1 MKKEEIFLSD
11 WQRILIGNAP
21 LEFML
26 EVFLR
31 TVVIYLALL
40 IVLRLLGKRMNAQL
54 TITEVAVMLTLGA
67 IVAVP
72 MQVPERGLL
81 QGIVILICALVF
93 QRDLNL
99 LAVKFR
105 KVELVT
111 QGDVALIICDGALQL
126 NEMVKSQ
133 ISKEQLFG
141 ALRSQHIRHLGQ
153 VKRAYFEACGLVSV
167 FQYPEPRPG
176 LSVLPEKDKE
186 LHEAEVHDDKFCA
199 CLQCGN
205 IVPKEEANRTNCP
218 RCGCDT
224 WTYAVKDKD
233 LQEAEM
239 QLQE

>member
-141 ALRSQHIRHLGQ
+141 ALRSQHIRHLG
-153 VKRAYFEACGLVSV
+153 
-167 FQYPEPRPG
+167 
-176 LSVLPEKDKE
+176 
-186 LHEAEVHDDKFCA
+186 
-199 CLQCGN
+199 
-205 IVPKEEANRTNCP
+205 
-218 RCGCDT
+218 
-224 WTYAVKDKD
+224 
-233 LQEAEM
+233 
-239 QLQE
+239 